1 MPEVFR
7 SGVSGD
13 LEILECRPEIESTRP
28 AVLFVHGAFAG
39 AWIWAEHFLP
49 HFAAYGFP
57 AYALSLRG
65 HGLSHGRDGLA
76 WHSLTDY
83 VDDLETAIDTLGET
97 PVLVGHSMGAAVVMK
112 YLERAHAPA
121 AALLAPVPPHG
132 LLPASFTLAWSQ
144 PSLFAELN
152 ALLAG
157 GAASLEALHR
167 ALFTGPMP
175 ADKLLVYQQRFQR
188 ESPRAIWD
196 LTLFDLPRSW
206 RMRRPPM
213 LVLLAERDAL
223 FPLAQSQTAFAAIG
237 LRAEVLDEL
246 GHAVMLEPGWQR
258 AADRL
263 ILWLTTGEPSHPAA
277 G

>member
-7 SGVSGD
+7 SAVSD
-13 LEILECRPEIESTRP
+13 ALEILECRPEVETTRP

-39 AWIWAEHFLP
+39 AWIWGEHFLP
-49 HFAAYGFP
+49 HFAARGFP

-65 HGLSHGRDGLA
+65 HGRSRGRDALA
-76 WHSLTDY
+76 WHSLADY
-83 VDDLETAIDTLGET
+83 VDDLEAAIDALADA

-112 YLERAHAPA
+112 YLERAQVPA

-132 LLPASFTLAWSQ
+132 LLPASVTLALTQ
-144 PSLFAELN
+144 PSLFTELN
-152 ALLAG
+152 TLLASG
-157 GAASLEALHR
+157 EASLEALHR
-167 ALFTGPMP
+167 ALFVGPIP
-175 ADKLLVYQQRFQR
+175 AEKLLAYHRRFQR
-188 ESPRAIWD
+188 ESSRAIWD
-196 LTLFDLPRSW
+196 LTLFDLPQTW

-237 LRAEVLDEL
+237 LPTEVLDEL

-258 AADRL
+258 AAGRLIHWLDRL
-263 ILWLTTGEPSHPAA
+263 A
-277 G
+277 

>member
-1 MPEVFR
+1 MPEVLR
-7 SGVSGD
+7 SSVSGE
-13 LEILECRPEIESTRP
+13 LEILECRPEIETTRP
-28 AVLFVHGAFAG
+28 ALLFVHGAFAG

-49 HFAAYGFP
+49 YFAAHGFP
-57 AYALSLRG
+57 VYALSLRG
-65 HGLSHGRDGLA
+65 HGQSRGGDALA
-76 WHSLTDY
+76 WHSLADY
-83 VDDLETAIDTLGET
+83 VDDLEEAIDALAEA

-112 YLERAHAPA
+112 YLERAAAPA

-132 LLPASFTLAWSQ
+132 LLPASLALALSQ

-157 GAASLEALHR
+157 GAASLEALHK
-167 ALFTGPMP
+167 ALFAGPMP
-175 ADKLLVYQQRFQR
+175 AERLLAYHRRFQR
-188 ESPRAIWD
+188 ESSRAIWD
-196 LTLFDLPRSW
+196 LTLFDLPPSW

-223 FPLAQSQTAFAAIG
+223 FPLEPSRSGFAAIG

-263 ILWLTTGEPSHPAA
+263 IHWLTGA
-277 G
+277 

>member
-1 MPEVFR
+1 MLEVLR
-7 SGVSGD
+7 SGVLGE
-13 LEILECRPEIESTRP
+13 LEILECRPEIETTRP
-28 AVLFVHGAFAG
+28 ALLFVHGAFAG

-49 HFAAYGFP
+49 HFAARGFP

-65 HGLSHGRDGLA
+65 HGASHGRDGLA

-83 VDDLETAIDTLGET
+83 VDDLETAIDALAEA
-97 PVLVGHSMGAAVVMK
+97 PVLIGHSMGAVVVMK

-132 LLPASFTLAWSQ
+132 LLPASFTLALSQ
-144 PSLFAELN
+144 PGLFAELN
-152 ALLAG
+152 ALLG
-157 GAASLEALHR
+157 SGEASLEALHK
-167 ALFTGPMP
+167 ALFAGPMP
-175 ADKLLVYQQRFQR
+175 AEKLLAYQRRFQS

-196 LTLFDLPRSW
+196 LTLFDLPQPW
-206 RMRRPPM
+206 RMRRPPT

-223 FPLAQSQTAFAAIG
+223 FPVGQSQTAFAAIG
-237 LRAEVLDEL
+237 VRTEVLEEL

-263 ILWLTTGEPSHPAA
+263 FQWLTGVE
-277 G
+277 

>member
-13 LEILECRPEIESTRP
+13 LEILECRPGIESARP
-28 AVLFVHGAFAG
+28 ALLFVHGAFAG
-39 AWIWAEHFLP
+39 AWVWAEHFLP
-49 HFAAYGFP
+49 YFAAHGFP

-65 HGLSHGRDGLA
+65 HGASHGRDGLA
-76 WHSLTDY
+76 WHSLSDY
-83 VDDLETAIDTLGET
+83 VDDLEAAIDALADA

-112 YLERAHAPA
+112 YLERASAPA

-132 LLPASFTLAWSQ
+132 LLPPSFALALSQ
-144 PSLFAELN
+144 PGLFAELN
-152 ALLAG
+152 ALLG
-157 GAASLEALHR
+157 NGQASVEALHK
-167 ALFTGPMP
+167 ALFAGPMP
-175 ADKLLVYQQRFQR
+175 AEKLVAYHRRFQR
-188 ESPRAIWD
+188 ESRRAIWD
-196 LTLFDLPRSW
+196 LTLFDLPRAW

-223 FPLAQSQTAFAAIG
+223 FPLGQSRTAFAAVG
-237 LRAEVLDEL
+237 LRTDVLAEL

-263 ILWLTTGEPSHPAA
+263 IRWLTGAA
-277 G
+277 